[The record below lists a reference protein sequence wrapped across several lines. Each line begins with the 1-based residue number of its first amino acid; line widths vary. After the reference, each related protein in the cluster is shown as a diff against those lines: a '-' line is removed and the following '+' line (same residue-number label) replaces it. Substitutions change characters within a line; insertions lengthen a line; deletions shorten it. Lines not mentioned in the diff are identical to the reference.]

1 MKYRNPDDYLTVKRI
16 IDAVVFINIGEA
28 VYTYQFING
37 VNQLRLHGLFDHI
50 DKNKIVHFCN
60 GDKCLSYEDCYL
72 LNETYID

>member
-1 MKYRNPDDYLTVKRI
+1 M
-16 IDAVVFINIGEA
+16 DAGVYINIGEA

-37 VNQLRLHGLFDHI
+37 ESRLSLHGLFDRI

-72 LNETYID
+72 SNVTYVE